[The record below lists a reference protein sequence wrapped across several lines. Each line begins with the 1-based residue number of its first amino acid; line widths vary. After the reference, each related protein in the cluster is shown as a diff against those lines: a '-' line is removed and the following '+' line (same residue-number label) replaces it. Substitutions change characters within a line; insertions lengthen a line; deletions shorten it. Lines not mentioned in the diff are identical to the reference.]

1 MNWGYKILF
10 VIILFVVG
18 MVGMVIVAFKQSNEM
33 LDTNY
38 YERELQYQQLIDASA
53 RLNQITKA
61 EILVENENG
70 WQIILPDTLLQ
81 SVKSCKVEFVNLNEK
96 KHDKMFTFN
105 NLQQPMSMLK
115 SQIQAGKYTVRIS
128 IDRNGELYYR
138 EQQLLIT

>member
-70 WQIILPDTLLQ
+70 WQI
-81 SVKSCKVEFVNLNEK
+81 
-96 KHDKMFTFN
+96 M
-105 NLQQPMSMLK
+105 
-115 SQIQAGKYTVRIS
+115 
-128 IDRNGELYYR
+128 
-138 EQQLLIT
+138 